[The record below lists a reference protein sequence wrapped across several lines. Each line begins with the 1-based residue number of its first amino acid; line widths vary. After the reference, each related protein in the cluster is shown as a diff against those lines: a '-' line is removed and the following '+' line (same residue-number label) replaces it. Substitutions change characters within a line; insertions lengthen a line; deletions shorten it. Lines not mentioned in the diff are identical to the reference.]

1 MNSNLPHVVGVIRA
15 VLESVR
21 PEQATAVAQALDT
34 ARLLVDPERTFGAV
48 LHRTPTGGW
57 SRTRSAATDLERQAL
72 AWDAACARARSVAHS
87 IEHHLARHQG
97 PSGVRVDG
105 DRVRVLLRVD
115 GPAQWA
121 DWRAYLGITV
131 VREGDRPHTVI
142 GEGERGGVR
151 VAVVARGA
159 ATEHRQ
165 PRPFR
170 LDGATYDLTVPQRD
184 AHGDTWYFQGCRNH
198 DGMPLM
204 SIDGRPE
211 RCSLANVAA
220 HLGPLTPVPQHEGTT
235 PGPTPRPTPP
245 TVTALPP
252 APPLAPA
259 SAPRSL
265 PLMASTS
272 LPPLAPGSVLLS
284 APLMAP
290 ACGSTGAVTALP
302 PAPPTPPACG
312 PTRPV
317 G

>member
-1 MNSNLPHVVGVIRA
+1 MNSNLPHVAGVIRA

-48 LHRTPTGGW
+48 LHRGSDGGW
-57 SRTRSAATDLERQAL
+57 SRTRPAATELERQAL
-72 AWDAACARARSVAHS
+72 DWDAACARARSVAHT
-87 IEHHLARHQG
+87 IERQLTEHQG

-131 VREGDRPHTVI
+131 VKEGNRPHTVV
-142 GEGERGGVR
+142 GEGEHGGVR

-159 ATEHRQ
+159 ASTPGATTGRRQ
-165 PRPFR
+165 ARPFR
-170 LDGATYDLTVPQRD
+170 LGGTTYDLAVPQRD
-184 AHGDTWYFQGCRNH
+184 AHGDVWYFQGCRNH

-204 SIDGRPE
+204 SVDGRPE

-220 HLGPLTPVPQHEGTT
+220 HLGPLTPVPQPEDTAAVPAPMTT
-235 PGPTPRPTPP
+235 LPTPP
-245 TVTALPP
+245 ALPP
-252 APPLAPA
+252 AP
-259 SAPRSL
+259 
-265 PLMASTS
+265 
-272 LPPLAPGSVLLS
+272 V
-284 APLMAP
+284 
-290 ACGSTGAVTALP
+290 
-302 PAPPTPPACG
+302 CG
-312 PTRPV
+312 PTGPV